1 MEKSKHDSFNSF
13 NSFKEIPVDELSNFI
28 NPINMYISINKY
40 DMHYLFRDSNEVMGN
55 IRNFYSDI
63 FNMIPS
69 MSVDKRDDF
78 IRRYCTIS
86 YTPHTSGY
94 DFRYNPIDFVNK
106 LFNYLGTT
114 YYIPFI
120 NLDNGYGI
128 SYLKDYTRQYIQ
140 EYNSI
145 NYNSVDYYLV
155 KNILD
160 DLNSNLDS
168 IVNMYY
174 VDINSDVNR
183 NVIPKDMLLYL
194 SCMSLYKYNKD
205 KDDKYLVLPY
215 EYYHNISHMK
225 TSPYPHAVLVNGVKT
240 WFPEFRDS
248 YKSLVG
254 EDRVIDDSLYL
265 IDNNEVLLAWDI
277 LKPGMLERQVRD
289 NIAFVRSNP
298 NVDYDKYIKLFD
310 VKMNYYMHSPYIKH
324 IQGKYGLNGYIGF
337 SYKNDYLLFDKF
349 YNSETIDPSKRTILT
364 HGEAIYG
371 LPADRLSV
379 IKGTKQDIVEAK
391 KVDDRIRKVN
401 HTPNYSFINKLDG
414 IIYGPN
420 LSLKSFDQVLEE
432 EKKRMLIKQP

>member
-1 MEKSKHDSFNSF
+1 
-13 NSFKEIPVDELSNFI
+13 
-28 NPINMYISINKY
+28 
-40 DMHYLFRDSNEVMGN
+40 
-55 IRNFYSDI
+55 
-63 FNMIPS
+63 
-69 MSVDKRDDF
+69 
-78 IRRYCTIS
+78 
-86 YTPHTSGY
+86 
-94 DFRYNPIDFVNK
+94 
-106 LFNYLGTT
+106 
-114 YYIPFI
+114 
-120 NLDNGYGI
+120 
-128 SYLKDYTRQYIQ
+128 
-140 EYNSI
+140 
-145 NYNSVDYYLV
+145 
-155 KNILD
+155 
-160 DLNSNLDS
+160 
-168 IVNMYY
+168 
-174 VDINSDVNR
+174 
-183 NVIPKDMLLYL
+183 
-194 SCMSLYKYNKD
+194 
-205 KDDKYLVLPY
+205 
-215 EYYHNISHMK
+215 
-225 TSPYPHAVLVNGVKT
+225 
-240 WFPEFRDS
+240 
-248 YKSLVG
+248 
-254 EDRVIDDSLYL
+254 
-265 IDNNEVLLAWDI
+265 
-277 LKPGMLERQVRD
+277 MLEREVRD